1 MADTK
6 VLVMTAVAENGRD
19 LQIVI
24 AARIGELGAV
34 SPIITLEG
42 QAEYRAGNPYCVYGD
57 AVAEFVGCDKFD
69 TSINV
74 FDCRSG
80 DLEGWE

>member
-1 MADTK
+1 VRVMK
-6 VLVMTAVAENGRD
+6 VLVLTAVAENERD

-24 AARIGELGAV
+24 VARVDGVAKV

-42 QAEYRAGNPYCVYGD
+42 AEPYRAGNPYCVYGD
-57 AVAEFVGCDKFD
+57 AVSDFFGCNKFD
-69 TSINV
+69 TSISV

-80 DLEGWE
+80 DLEEWF

>member
-1 MADTK
+1 
-6 VLVMTAVAENGRD
+6 MTAIAENGRD

-24 AARIGELGAV
+24 AARVGGELGAV

-42 QAEYRAGNPYCVYGD
+42 AAPSRAGNPYCVYGD

-80 DLEGWE
+80 DLEGWL